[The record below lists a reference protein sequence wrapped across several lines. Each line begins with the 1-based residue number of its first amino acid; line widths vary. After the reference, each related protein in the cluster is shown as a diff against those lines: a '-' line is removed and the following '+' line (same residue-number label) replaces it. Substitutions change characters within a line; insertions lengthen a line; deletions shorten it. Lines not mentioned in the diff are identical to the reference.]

1 MHGLFLEGARTEN
14 RCLERSFPKVLVEP
28 LPILSIQPIE
38 AHRLKLQVCC
48 VPFSMITIQYIVMC
62 SINASTHSITCL
74 KWPPSISL
82 TFTFPLHLISYD
94 FMCVYFM
101 KSIEQKCLAD
111 SCATPT
117 FLSLSLSIFPPSDSN
132 HIQIVVAFPLVR
144 FIFLFALSKRKI
156 TWIVLLKFQL

>member
-48 VPFSMITIQYIVMC
+48 VPFSMITIQYIVLC

-111 SCATPT
+111 FCATPI
-117 FLSLSLSIFPPSDSN
+117 LSYLYLYRYF
-132 HIQIVVAFPLVR
+132 HHLIQITYKSSWHFHS
-144 FIFLFALSKRKI
+144 FDLFSCLPYPKG
-156 TWIVLLKFQL
+156 T